1 MQVTDGLNLSRLAGL
16 LKHSDEYVRSWAI
29 QFLCD
34 TSPLNGFQDAS
45 DAKQGSLDKT
55 MLTSL
60 AVMAKNDPS
69 PVVRLYLA
77 SAVQRLPFADR
88 WEILEGLLSHGEDI
102 ADNNL
107 PRMYWFGLEP
117 MVPKDPQKALQLT
130 IQGKIPTLQAHVARR
145 MVTREEKVTNRPQ
158 RMQQRPQWQG
168 TIQKVA
174 PGFKVHNVGEG
185 GVVHHKV
192 FRNETAV
199 QTHPLD
205 RKTPS
210 RLVRKLEIPEN
221 KKTRLIIRV
230 SHHPH
235 GDWQLKVLAAGQ
247 LVTDQIVGPES
258 VSDDEWLDVSIDLT
272 KYAGRTITLSIENH
286 PNNWRNEWAYWNRVS
301 ILSE

>member
-1 MQVTDGLNLSRLAGL
+1 
-16 LKHSDEYVRSWAI
+16 
-29 QFLCD
+29 
-34 TSPLNGFQDAS
+34 
-45 DAKQGSLDKT
+45 
-55 MLTSL
+55 
-60 AVMAKNDPS
+60 
-69 PVVRLYLA
+69 
-77 SAVQRLPFADR
+77 
-88 WEILEGLLSHGEDI
+88 
-102 ADNNL
+102 
-107 PRMYWFGLEP
+107 
-117 MVPKDPQKALQLT
+117 
-130 IQGKIPTLQAHVARR
+130 
-145 MVTREEKVTNRPQ
+145 
-158 RMQQRPQWQG
+158 MQQRPQWQG